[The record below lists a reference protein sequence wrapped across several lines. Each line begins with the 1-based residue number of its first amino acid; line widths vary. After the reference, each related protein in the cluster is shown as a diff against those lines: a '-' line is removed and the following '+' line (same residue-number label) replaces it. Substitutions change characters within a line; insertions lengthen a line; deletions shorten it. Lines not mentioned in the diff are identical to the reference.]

1 MIDRIFSA
9 SLLALALAGCAGLP
23 DSRSASPANASG
35 TTAAVPPPTEAW
47 VRRWNAPEPDQGHEQ
62 VRKAA
67 AVMVDGIRRYDDG
80 DFVDA
85 IAVLDQ
91 PEIHGAPLAMR
102 LEALKVIAFSYCV
115 TQHPTDCRQAF
126 DTALA
131 IDPDFAL
138 GKGEGGHPMWGPVFE
153 QAKAASERN
162 RVRMTAA
169 HARERWRNVDP
180 WRPR

>member
-23 DSRSASPANASG
+23 DSRSASPA
-35 TTAAVPPPTEAW
+35 TTAAATVPPATEAW
-47 VRRWNAPEPDQGHEQ
+47 VRRWNAPDPDQAHEQ

-67 AVMVDGIRRYDDG
+67 AAMVDGIRRYDDG
-80 DFVDA
+80 EFADA

-91 PEIHGAPLAMR
+91 PEIRSAPFAMR

-115 TQHPTDCRQAF
+115 TQHPDECRQAF